1 MNYFVVTI
9 QKMKDGTTAQNIL
22 KFDTLNKAESAFHT
36 EMASACVSDALAGDT
51 CMVID
56 EFGNSYMQRNFTVDE

>member
-1 MNYFVVTI
+1 MNYFFVVTI

-22 KFDTLNKAESAFHT
+22 KYDTLNKAESAFHT
-36 EMASACVSDALAGDT
+36 ELASACVSETLQSDT

-56 EFGNSYMQRNFTVDE
+56 EFGQTYLQRNFTAE

>member
-9 QKMKDGTTAQNIL
+9 QKLKDGTTAQNIL
-22 KFDTLNKAESAFHT
+22 KYDTLNAAESAFHT
-36 EMASACVSDALAGDT
+36 EMASACVSETLQSDT

-56 EFGNSYMQRNFTVDE
+56 ECGNSYLQRNFTAE

>member
-22 KFDTLNKAESAFHT
+22 KFDMLNKAESAFHT
-36 EMASACVSDALAGDT
+36 EMAAACVSGNIKSDT

-56 EFGNSYMQRNFTVDE
+56 ECGNSYLQRNFTAE

>member
-1 MNYFVVTI
+1 MKYFVITI

-22 KFDTLNKAESAFHT
+22 KYDTRNQAESAFHT
-36 EMASACVSDALAGDT
+36 EMAAACVSETLAGDT

-56 EFGNSYMQRNFTVDE
+56 EFGNSYLQRNITAE